1 MDEVERT
8 SLEEEVLDTT
18 IEGHDDN
25 DDADVHDDND
35 PQQST
40 DGLVWHIPYLDVPKL
55 EFCVVATTTILNLLE
70 KLHGPVC
77 KRSGCNRS
85 VDFRKSFVGTCMVVN
100 WACSAGH
107 FGGR

>member
-1 MDEVERT
+1 MDEVERA

-25 DDADVHDDND
+25 D

-40 DGLVWHIPYLDVPKL
+40 DSLVWHIPYLDVPKL
-55 EFCVVATTTILNLLE
+55 EFCIVTTTTILNLLE

-77 KRSGCNRS
+77 KRSGCNCL